1 MCEVAFLFSIHSS
14 KFMSF
19 IKVFKVPLK
28 STQKQHKSNKSEVN
42 TTAWGGE
49 GGDDKKHWGS
59 NNKTLQDDAFSTAPM
74 HETCLARKAAK
85 MVVPQG

>member
-14 KFMSF
+14 KFMSSSE
-19 IKVFKVPLK
+19 IHSKA
-28 STQKQHKSNKSEVN
+28 TQIQQVRGQYDGV
-42 TTAWGGE
+42 GGGG